1 MRLDSLGDKC
11 SLTSKS
17 FSFPAIETGQS
28 WISKSTVWIPLM
40 PFKHAFQDFLTEL
53 PNGESAPRPVM
64 TTRLSK
70 CMEVV

>member
-1 MRLDSLGDKC
+1 L
-11 SLTSKS
+11 
-17 FSFPAIETGQS
+17 
-28 WISKSTVWIPLM
+28 V
-40 PFKHAFQDFLTEL
+40 PFKQASQEICAEL